1 MYNNMQPINTM
12 NMSPQQRLQ
21 AYEAQYPQYGQTMQP
36 MMQPQPMMQQPMQ
49 MQQQQGQQ
57 PQGQFPPNIKCRMVT
72 SEEEARAAMIDFDGS
87 PHVFT
92 DLNNNKIYVKKIGL
106 NGSADFLVFI
116 DQRLLQQQM
125 QPQQMQQ
132 VPVQQA
138 PVQPQIDI
146 EELKQG
152 FVPTSDFQ
160 SFKQEVYNK
169 LNKVSEMLSTFDSV
183 LGGAQ
188 NE

>member
-1 MYNNMQPINTM
+1 MYNNMQPMNTM
-12 NMSPQQRLQ
+12 NMTPQQRLQ
-21 AYEAQYPQYGQTMQP
+21 AYEAQYPQFGQTMQP
-36 MMQPQPMMQQPMQ
+36 MMPPQPMMQQPMQ
-49 MQQQQGQQ
+49 MPQQQGQQ
-57 PQGQFPPNIKCRMVT
+57 TQGQFPPNIKCRMVT

-106 NGSADFLVFI
+106 NGSAEFLVFL
-116 DQRLLQQQM
+116 DQRLLQQ
-125 QPQQMQQ
+125 PQ
-132 VPVQQA
+132 
-138 PVQPQIDI
+138 VQPQPIQPMQMQAPAQPAIDI

-152 FVPTSDFQ
+152 FVLTNDFQ
-160 SFKQEVYNK
+160 SFKQDVYNK

-183 LGGAQ
+183 LGGSG